1 MYLYREVDE
10 GEDEDRRCILKAKIT
25 TLYKMKNMEG
35 QIQAEEEDTKEETQE
50 EAKDGEEAKD
60 MAEAMS
66 IIEGIVGA

>member
-1 MYLYREVDE
+1 
-10 GEDEDRRCILKAKIT
+10 
-25 TLYKMKNMEG
+25 MEG

-66 IIEGIVGA
+66 IIEGIVGAWIISRVTQHL